1 MKPLGSKVLRNVKTF
16 SLHFHSDF
24 TTLVACLQMS
34 LCTRYCN
41 WCNGRRINFELK
53 EETRHCKMFSLVSHD
68 LSGNKKF
75 WLAPLLNHIWANI
88 CILCSTV
95 PPLFATPVS
104 MFSERNKP
112 NAKMGW
118 GTPPI
123 KRIERIKRIDSA
135 KCVASVDKTL
145 GKTHWLFNLGLALK
159 TENFAHLSFRTKI

>member
-53 EETRHCKMFSLVSHD
+53 EEIRHCKMFSLVSHD
-68 LSGNKKF
+68 LSRNKKF

-88 CILCSTV
+88 CILCSAV

-104 MFSERNKP
+104 MCSERNKP
-112 NAKMGW
+112 TAKMGYPHNPFLFSLLKRTFPYII
-118 GTPPI
+118 GGGVPPYGLI
-123 KRIERIKRIDSA
+123 LP
-135 KCVASVDKTL
+135 SV
-145 GKTHWLFNLGLALK
+145 
-159 TENFAHLSFRTKI
+159 